1 MVQSLRVVQERFR
14 SSHRLRLRRVE
25 AVGDCEFA
33 SFEIQ
38 KVKELQGESAGL
50 REGLAEKLSIDASRG
65 GVS

>member
-14 SSHRLRLRRVE
+14 SSHHLSLRRVE

-38 KVKELQGESAGL
+38 NVKKLHGESAGF
-50 REGLAEKLSIDASRG
+50 REGLGEKLFTHVCRG
-65 GVS
+65 GAS